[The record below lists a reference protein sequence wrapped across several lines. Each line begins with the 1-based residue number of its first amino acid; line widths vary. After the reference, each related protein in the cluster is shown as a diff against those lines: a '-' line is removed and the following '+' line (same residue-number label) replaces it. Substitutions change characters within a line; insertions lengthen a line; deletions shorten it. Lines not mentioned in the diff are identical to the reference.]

1 MVLIVATLP
10 LWMVASWDARIALV
24 GIYGIIGLSFNVITG
39 YAGQISLGHQAFVG
53 IGAFAAAYVVGPHI
67 GAGFVVGFVAAGL
80 LGAVLAFVLGLISLR
95 VKGLYFALVT
105 LAFGLMAE
113 TTIFNWRPFTGG
125 GAGAPDPRP
134 AGFGSD
140 QSYAYLCL
148 LFLAFFLYIDWRM
161 SKSKPGRA
169 VVAVRNNEMVAAT
182 LGVNVAGY
190 KLLAFAV
197 GGFLAGVAGALYA
210 SFTGQAYA
218 ASYTF
223 PDPALVWLLMAVVGG
238 LGSRAGVVLGSAF
251 FAILSPSAQLL

>member
-1 MVLIVATLP
+1 MAVVQGAEGTGRAELDFQGLLQRAGVATLIVLIVLTLP
-10 LWMVASWDARIALV
+10 LWMGTSWDARIALV

-67 GAGFVVGFVAAGL
+67 GAGFVVGFVAAGA
-80 LGAVLAFVLGLISLR
+80 LGAFLAFALGLVSLR

-113 TTIFNWRPFTGG
+113 TTIFNWRAFTGG

-134 AGFGSD
+134 AGFASD

-161 SKSKPGRA
+161 SK
-169 VVAVRNNEMVAAT
+169 
-182 LGVNVAGY
+182 
-190 KLLAFAV
+190 
-197 GGFLAGVAGALYA
+197 
-210 SFTGQAYA
+210 
-218 ASYTF
+218 
-223 PDPALVWLLMAVVGG
+223 
-238 LGSRAGVVLGSAF
+238 
-251 FAILSPSAQLL
+251 